1 MADEKKSRHS
11 WNPFSSHGRTSP
23 QPPRPLSQGEPSSQ
37 GSAAPASSSS
47 DPTKVPWPSEQHLQ
61 PPPSFQESQAY
72 AAPPPPA
79 TAAAAGS
86 SSAAPVF
93 RSQFAC
99 VTLNMFDRIR
109 LINFSPD
116 EVNAVRDV
124 VTRVWPEGIKDV
136 RPYGGATEIKCRGWP
151 FSSGQFNGDD
161 NSRRMILRI
170 VNVLFDMGWVLQT
183 TLDMSNKEY
192 DKDALF
198 FRRQSPPPPPCDWII
213 MSFDTYSKT
222 KVIGDLPP
230 ELASGLMQ
238 VFQATGNLKRHEFA
252 GDRLKIHLH
261 GYPWAADG
269 QATVATRMTIIRV
282 LECMEAFG
290 FSVYTS
296 LDMTCGQEGR
306 ETDVMICCRQKGWV
320 QGQPVWH
327 R

>member
-11 WNPFSSHGRTSP
+11 WNPFSSQGRTSP
-23 QPPRPLSQGEPSSQ
+23 QPPRPLSQGEPPSQ
-37 GSAAPASSSS
+37 APS
-47 DPTKVPWPSEQHLQ
+47 DPAKGPRQPEQQHLQ
-61 PPPSFQESQAY
+61 PPPSFQESQAH
-72 AAPPPPA
+72 AAPP
-79 TAAAAGS
+79 AAAAS
-86 SSAAPVF
+86 SSSSSAPVF

-109 LINFSPD
+109 LINFPPE
-116 EVNAVRDV
+116 EVDAVREV
-124 VTRVWPEGIKDV
+124 VIRVWPEGIKDV
-136 RPYGGATEIKCRGWP
+136 RPYGGATEIKCRRWP

-161 NSRRMILRI
+161 NSRRLVMRL

-198 FRRQSPPPPPCDWII
+198 FRKQSPPPPPCDWII

-222 KVIGDLPP
+222 KIIGDLPP
-230 ELASGLMQ
+230 ELASGLVQ
-238 VFQATGNLKRHEFA
+238 VFQGTGILKRHEFA

-261 GYPWAADG
+261 GYPWAPDG
-269 QATVATRMTIIRV
+269 QATVTTRMMIIRV

-296 LDMTCGQEGR
+296 MDMTCGQEGR